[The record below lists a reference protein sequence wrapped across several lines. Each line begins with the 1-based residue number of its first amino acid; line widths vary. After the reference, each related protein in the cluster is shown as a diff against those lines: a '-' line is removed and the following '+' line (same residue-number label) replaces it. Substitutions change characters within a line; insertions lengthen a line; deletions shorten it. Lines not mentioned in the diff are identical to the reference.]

1 MNLVKLILI
10 LQTLQSCQ
18 AYKDDS
24 SQTGKNASQSEL
36 NKNQTEPYIT
46 QQSNACSWSPRILR
60 DEIWTSVTFTAESR
74 DQVAH
79 QICME
84 LGCGGVYSLNETS
97 APPNSTCLTNCTY
110 HEYHLQNCS
119 HVVRINCTMVSDVV
133 CEHQAVRLAGGEHR
147 CAGRVELWRAG
158 QQWGTVCDDEWDLR
172 DADVVCAQLGCGY
185 ALSVTGQGGAFPR
198 GKDAIYLDE
207 LKCTGKEENLWQCP
221 ASDESHDC
229 GHKEDAGV
237 VCSELKAVRLTGG
250 VDRCSG
256 KVEIHRNGSWGTV
269 CDTCWGKEEASMV
282 CSMLGCG
289 EPVHFLAF
297 IPPFTHN
304 DSTLWYYQCFPNH
317 TDLWQCKE
325 YANKTTLCADSKAAG
340 LICSGS
346 HGRYLPVTT
355 EATTTVLSRRPGP
368 VTTASVSNDGFP
380 FSMSLELLGCISLSF
395 LLLMALVTNALLC
408 CHYRRRDALLV
419 QHRHAN
425 LQTPTEHDN
434 DYRDSVNLIKVT
446 TSSPTE
452 NYVPSNPRYQWTQSS
467 VDSTSVD
474 TDYEQCDLSTE
485 AAVHMT
491 TFQNSIRYKQDTRN
505 PFMRVTALDSL
516 SEEAHAGDNHTV
528 FIGGIVDQDP
538 GCNIGP
544 PSVDSFDSSST
555 SSEECYENTGKD
567 VENLMISEG
576 MDPWQPP
583 VTHNGNNH
591 LIPSRN
597 PDQTHS
603 HDQGVA
609 DGNSGDYEEGHLNS
623 PDPNQSSSEG
633 DYDDIANYL
642 DSNLEQGY

>member
-110 HEYHLQNCS
+110 HEYRLQNCS

-147 CAGRVELWRAG
+147 CAGRVELWG
-158 QQWGTVCDDEWDLR
+158 EGKQWGT
-172 DADVVCAQLGCGY
+172 
-185 ALSVTGQGGAFPR
+185 
-198 GKDAIYLDE
+198 GKDPIYLDE

-237 VCSELKAVRLTGG
+237 VCSELKALRLTGG

-325 YANKTTLCADSKAAG
+325 YVNKTILCADSKAAG

-346 HGRYLPVTT
+346 QGRYLPVTT

-452 NYVPSNPRYQWTQSS
+452 NDVPSNPRYQWTQSS

-505 PFMRVTALDSL
+505 TFMRVTALDSL

-567 VENLMISEG
+567 VENLVTSEG
-576 MDPWQPP
+576 IDPWQPP
-583 VTHNGNNH
+583 VTHNANNH

-609 DGNSGDYEEGHLNS
+609 EWNSGDYEEEGHLTS

-633 DYDDIANYL
+633 DYDDITNYL

>member
-110 HEYHLQNCS
+110 HEYRLQNCS

-147 CAGRVELWRAG
+147 CAGRVELWG
-158 QQWGTVCDDEWDLR
+158 EGKQWGTVCDDEWDLR

-185 ALSVTGQGGAFPR
+185 ALSVTGQGGAFPQ
-198 GKDAIYLDE
+198 GKDPIYLDE

-237 VCSELKAVRLTGG
+237 VCSELKALRLTGG

-325 YANKTTLCADSKAAG
+325 YVNKTILCADSKAAG

-346 HGRYLPVTT
+346 QGRYLPVTT

-452 NYVPSNPRYQWTQSS
+452 NDVPSNPRYQWTQSS

-491 TFQNSIRYKQDTRN
+491 TFQ
-505 PFMRVTALDSL
+505 M
-516 SEEAHAGDNHTV
+516 
-528 FIGGIVDQDP
+528 
-538 GCNIGP
+538 
-544 PSVDSFDSSST
+544 DSFDSSST

-567 VENLMISEG
+567 VENLVTSEG
-576 MDPWQPP
+576 IDPWQPP
-583 VTHNGNNH
+583 VTHNANNH

-609 DGNSGDYEEGHLNS
+609 EWNSGDYEEEGHLTS

-633 DYDDIANYL
+633 DYDDITNYL

>member
-18 AYKDDS
+18 A
-24 SQTGKNASQSEL
+24 
-36 NKNQTEPYIT
+36 EPYIT

-110 HEYHLQNCS
+110 HEYRLRNCS

-147 CAGRVELWRAG
+147 CAGRVELWREG
-158 QQWGTVCDDEWDLR
+158 KQWGTVCDDEWDLR

-185 ALSVTGQGGAFPR
+185 ALSVTGQGGAFPQ
-198 GKDAIYLDE
+198 GKDPIYLDE

-325 YANKTTLCADSKAAG
+325 YANKTILCADSKAAG

-368 VTTASVSNDGFP
+368 VTTVSVSNDGFP

-425 LQTPTEHDN
+425 LQTSTEHDN

-452 NYVPSNPRYQWTQSS
+452 NDVPSNPRYQWTQSS

-516 SEEAHAGDNHTV
+516 SEE
-528 FIGGIVDQDP
+528 
-538 GCNIGP
+538 
-544 PSVDSFDSSST
+544 VDSFDSSST

-567 VENLMISEG
+567 VENLVTSEG
-576 MDPWQPP
+576 IDPWQPP
-583 VTHNGNNH
+583 VTHNANNH

-609 DGNSGDYEEGHLNS
+609 DGNSGDYEEEGHLNS

>member
-24 SQTGKNASQSEL
+24 SQTGKKASQSEL

-147 CAGRVELWRAG
+147 CAGRVELWREG

-185 ALSVTGQGGAFPR
+185 ALSVTGQDGAFPQ
-198 GKDAIYLDE
+198 GKDPIYLDE

-325 YANKTTLCADSKAAG
+325 YANKTTLCVDSKAAG
-340 LICSGS
+340 LICSES

-425 LQTPTEHDN
+425 LQMPTEHDN

-452 NYVPSNPRYQWTQSS
+452 NDVPSNPRYQWTQSS

-516 SEEAHAGDNHTV
+516 SEE
-528 FIGGIVDQDP
+528 
-538 GCNIGP
+538 
-544 PSVDSFDSSST
+544 VDSFDSSST

-567 VENLMISEG
+567 VENL
-576 MDPWQPP
+576 
-583 VTHNGNNH
+583 VT
-591 LIPSRN
+591 S
-597 PDQTHS
+597 
-603 HDQGVA
+603 GVA
-609 DGNSGDYEEGHLNS
+609 DGNSGDYEEEGHLNS
-623 PDPNQSSSEG
+623 PDPNQSSSEA

>member
-110 HEYHLQNCS
+110 HEYRLQNCS

-147 CAGRVELWRAG
+147 CAGRVELWG
-158 QQWGTVCDDEWDLR
+158 EGKQWGTVCDDEWDLR

-185 ALSVTGQGGAFPR
+185 ALSVTGQGGAFPQ
-198 GKDAIYLDE
+198 GKDPIYLDE

-237 VCSELKAVRLTGG
+237 VCSELKALRLTGG

-325 YANKTTLCADSKAAG
+325 YVNKTILCADSKAAG

-346 HGRYLPVTT
+346 QGRYLPVTT

-452 NYVPSNPRYQWTQSS
+452 NDVPSNPRYQWTQSS

-505 PFMRVTALDSL
+505 TFMRVTALDSL
-516 SEEAHAGDNHTV
+516 SEEE
-528 FIGGIVDQDP
+528 GI
-538 GCNIGP
+538 
-544 PSVDSFDSSST
+544 
-555 SSEECYENTGKD
+555 
-567 VENLMISEG
+567 
-576 MDPWQPP
+576 DPWQPP
-583 VTHNGNNH
+583 VTHNANNH

-609 DGNSGDYEEGHLNS
+609 EWNSGDYEEEGHLTS

-633 DYDDIANYL
+633 DYDDITNYL

>member
-1 MNLVKLILI
+1 MHLVILILI

-18 AYKDDS
+18 AYTDDS
-24 SQTGKNASQSEL
+24 SQTGKKASQSEL
-36 NKNQTEPYIT
+36 NKTQTEPYIT

-147 CAGRVELWRAG
+147 CAGRVELWREG

-185 ALSVTGQGGAFPR
+185 ALSVTGQGGAFPQ
-198 GKDAIYLDE
+198 GKDPIYLDE

-346 HGRYLPVTT
+346 HGRYLAVTT
-355 EATTTVLSRRPGP
+355 EATTTVLSRRPGL

-395 LLLMALVTNALLC
+395 LLLMALVTNVLLC

-419 QHRHAN
+419 QHKHAN

-452 NYVPSNPRYQWTQSS
+452 NDVPSNPRYQWTQSS

-505 PFMRVTALDSL
+505 PFMRATALNSL

-567 VENLMISEG
+567 VENLVTSEG

-583 VTHNGNNH
+583 VTHNANNH
-591 LIPSRN
+591 LILSWRILTKCN
-597 PDQTHS
+597 T
-603 HDQGVA
+603 
-609 DGNSGDYEEGHLNS
+609 YK
-623 PDPNQSSSEG
+623 
-633 DYDDIANYL
+633 
-642 DSNLEQGY
+642 NL

>member
-147 CAGRVELWRAG
+147 CAGRVELWREG

-185 ALSVTGQGGAFPR
+185 ALSVTGQGGAFPQ
-198 GKDAIYLDE
+198 GKDPIYLDE

-355 EATTTVLSRRPGP
+355 EATTTVLSRRPGL

-395 LLLMALVTNALLC
+395 LLLMVLVTNALLC

-452 NYVPSNPRYQWTQSS
+452 NDVPSNPRYQWTQSS

-505 PFMRVTALDSL
+505 LFMRVTALDSL
-516 SEEAHAGDNHTV
+516 SEE
-528 FIGGIVDQDP
+528 
-538 GCNIGP
+538 
-544 PSVDSFDSSST
+544 VDSFDSSST

-567 VENLMISEG
+567 VENL
-576 MDPWQPP
+576 
-583 VTHNGNNH
+583 VT
-591 LIPSRN
+591 S
-597 PDQTHS
+597 
-603 HDQGVA
+603 GVA
-609 DGNSGDYEEGHLNS
+609 DGNSGDYEEEGHLNS

>member
-18 AYKDDS
+18 A
-24 SQTGKNASQSEL
+24 
-36 NKNQTEPYIT
+36 EPYIT

-110 HEYHLQNCS
+110 HEYRLQNCS

-147 CAGRVELWRAG
+147 CAGRVELWG
-158 QQWGTVCDDEWDLR
+158 EGKQWGTVCDDEWDLR

-185 ALSVTGQGGAFPR
+185 ALSVTGQGGAFPQ
-198 GKDAIYLDE
+198 GKDPIYLDE

-237 VCSELKAVRLTGG
+237 VCSELKALRLTGG

-325 YANKTTLCADSKAAG
+325 YVNKTILCADSKAAG

-346 HGRYLPVTT
+346 QGRYLPVTT

-452 NYVPSNPRYQWTQSS
+452 NDVPSNPRYQWTQSS

-505 PFMRVTALDSL
+505 TFMRVTALDSL
-516 SEEAHAGDNHTV
+516 SEE
-528 FIGGIVDQDP
+528 
-538 GCNIGP
+538 
-544 PSVDSFDSSST
+544 VDSFDSSST

-567 VENLMISEG
+567 VENLVTSEG
-576 MDPWQPP
+576 IDPWQPP
-583 VTHNGNNH
+583 VTHNANNH

-609 DGNSGDYEEGHLNS
+609 EWNSGDYEEEGHLTS

-633 DYDDIANYL
+633 DYDDITNYL

>member
-18 AYKDDS
+18 A
-24 SQTGKNASQSEL
+24 
-36 NKNQTEPYIT
+36 EPYIT

-147 CAGRVELWRAG
+147 CAGRVELWREG

-185 ALSVTGQGGAFPR
+185 ALSVTGQGGAFPQ
-198 GKDAIYLDE
+198 GKDPIYLDE

-355 EATTTVLSRRPGP
+355 EATTTVLSRRPGL

-395 LLLMALVTNALLC
+395 LLLMVLVTNALLC

-452 NYVPSNPRYQWTQSS
+452 NDVPSNPRYQWTQSS

-505 PFMRVTALDSL
+505 LFMRVTALDSL

-567 VENLMISEG
+567 VENL
-576 MDPWQPP
+576 
-583 VTHNGNNH
+583 VT
-591 LIPSRN
+591 S
-597 PDQTHS
+597 
-603 HDQGVA
+603 GVA
-609 DGNSGDYEEGHLNS
+609 DGNSGDYEEEGHLNS